1 MNTIDKA
8 TINTL
13 QKENKPVLI
22 YGNMNTAL
30 VVYKMLVINN
40 IFPAAFLVDKFA
52 FSKHRYIEK
61 LKVLCIDEVKDLY
74 RYNVVIGFDNVEKTK
89 ALLSLKKYL
98 KFSVFHLISAGSMFN
113 WARSFFQNHKIDL
126 FNIRNLLADERSKK
140 TLDAIIETRIGRSKG
155 FEHLLSLSDSN
166 QYFNELTYVCN
177 SEKEIFVDCGAF
189 DGDSI
194 TKFANFSN
202 FRYKKIIAFEPL
214 EENYINLYKNTKAI
228 PSVNIIKKA
237 SWNMDAEL
245 SFTANTSASAISSDG
260 LVKIKATTIDKIAK
274 NQKITFIKMDVEGSE
289 YESLLGAKK
298 TIERNH
304 PKLAICVYHKAEDII
319 ILPKLIQSFKVP
331 YKYYLRHH
339 SNRLSETV
347 LYCIPQK

>member
-1 MNTIDKA
+1 MNSIDKA

-13 QKENKPVLI
+13 RKEKKPILI

-30 VVYKMLVINN
+30 VVYKMLTINN
-40 IFPAAFLVDKFA
+40 IFPTAFIVDKFA
-52 FSKHRYIEK
+52 FSKRRHIGK
-61 LKVLCIDEVKDLY
+61 IKILCIDDIKDLY

-98 KFSVFHLISAGSMFN
+98 NFSVFHLISAGSMFN
-113 WARSFFQNHKIDL
+113 WTKPFVQNHEMDF
-126 FNIRNLLADERSKK
+126 FNIRNLLADERSKR
-140 TLDAIIETRIGRSKG
+140 TLDALIDTRIGKPKG
-155 FEHLLSLSDSN
+155 FEKLLSLSDSN

-194 TKFANFSN
+194 TKFASFSN
-202 FRYKKIIAFEPL
+202 FHYKKIIAFEPL
-214 EENYINLYKNTKAI
+214 EENYIKLKENTAAL
-228 PSVNIIKKA
+228 PSVSIEKKA

-245 SFTANTSASAISSDG
+245 SFTANTSASAVSSDG
-260 LVKIKATTIDKIAK
+260 LVKIKATTIDKVVK

-289 YESLLGAKK
+289 YESLLEAKG

-304 PKLAICVYHKAEDII
+304 PKLAICVYHKAEDILV
-319 ILPKLIQSFKVP
+319 LPKLIQSFKVH
-331 YKYYLRHH
+331 YKYYLRNH

-347 LYCIPQK
+347 LYCIPEK

>member
-1 MNTIDKA
+1 MNSIDKA

-13 QKENKPVLI
+13 RKENKPVLI

-40 IFPAAFLVDKFA
+40 IFPVAFLVDKFA
-52 FSKHRYIEK
+52 FSKQRYIEK
-61 LKVLCIDEVKDLY
+61 LKILCIDDVKDLY

-98 KFSVFHLISAGSMFN
+98 NFSIFHLISAGNMFN
-113 WARSFFQNHKIDL
+113 WTKSFIQNHELDF
-126 FNIRNLLADERSKK
+126 FNIRKLLADEKSKK
-140 TLDAIIETRIGRSKG
+140 TLDALIDTRIGKSKG
-155 FEHLLSLSDSN
+155 FENLLSLSDSN
-166 QYFNELTYVCN
+166 QYFNELTHVCN

-194 TKFANFSN
+194 TKFASFSN
-202 FRYKKIIAFEPL
+202 FNYKKIIAFEPM
-214 EENYINLYKNTKAI
+214 EENYIKLKKNTNAV
-228 PSVNIIKKA
+228 PSVNIVKKA

-245 SFTANTSASAISSDG
+245 SFTANTSASAVSSNG

-274 NQKITFIKMDVEGSE
+274 KQKVTFIKMDVEGSE

-304 PKLAICVYHKAEDII
+304 PKLAICVYHKAEDILV
-319 ILPKLIQSFKVP
+319 LPKLIQSFKVP